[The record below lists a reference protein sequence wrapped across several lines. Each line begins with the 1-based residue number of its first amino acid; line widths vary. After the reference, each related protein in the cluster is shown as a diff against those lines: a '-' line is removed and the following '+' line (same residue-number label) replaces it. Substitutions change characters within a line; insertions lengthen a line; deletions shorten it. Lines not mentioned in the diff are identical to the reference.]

1 MRQKT
6 SLIENNG
13 TFYLRIPPHL
23 KDYLNLKVGEKGEPT
38 VVIEDKEKQ
47 HGKYAVIWAVE
58 EDEEAKSKK

>member
-23 KDYLNLKVGEKGEPT
+23 KDYLNLKVGDN

-47 HGKYAVIWAVE
+47 HGKYAVFWAVE
-58 EDEEAKSKK
+58 EDEESKSKK

>member
-23 KDYLNLKVGEKGEPT
+23 KDYLDLKVGDNT
-38 VVIEDKEKQ
+38 VVVEDKEKQ
-47 HGKYAVIWAVE
+47 HGKYAVLWAVDA
-58 EDEEAKSKK
+58 DESKK